1 MDSGLSWTVQDGT
14 ILIGGTKSPA
24 TSELV
29 KQPGV
34 VQLNFQLK
42 EDDKALYVDIILIS
56 SNGTVQYYFDMIRNE
71 DEIPIFPRRS

>member
-42 EDDKALYVDIILIS
+42 EDDKALYVDIILFNIK
-56 SNGTVQYYFDMIRNE
+56 
-71 DEIPIFPRRS
+71 